1 MCFQQAE
8 DQAYIVNQDE
18 GTVKL
23 DQAYVEG
30 AKLAL
35 AYTDII
41 SAVDGVVV
49 SRSVTGGQTV
59 ASSFQTPTLFLIA
72 KHLRQLEVDTNTSEA
87 DMGGVKEG
95 DKATFTVDAFLRRV
109 FQGSVTQRRQSPQ
122 TVQNVVTYDVVI
134 DVDNS
139 DLALV
144 PGMTASTTII
154 IDQRQDVLRLPNRA
168 LRHVPGGLLSIE
180 APGAGTPKSR
190 QPQVWVLRD
199 GGPVSVPIVPG
210 LSDDPARRRPL
221 MVCARVHAPARKK
234 SLKNLGSE
242 SRTIGNAKAPALPF
256 CVRANS
262 ADRGHCENGQAMRVP
277 GGHSLHPCIGYLK
290 DTVAKYRERL
300 LGLGVEPEIIEREVA
315 DLTKG
320 FFGDNADGTAK
331 AAG

>member
-1 MCFQQAE
+1 M
-8 DQAYIVNQDE
+8 
-18 GTVKL
+18 
-23 DQAYVEG
+23 
-30 AKLAL
+30 
-35 AYTDII
+35 
-41 SAVDGVVV
+41 
-49 SRSVTGGQTV
+49 

-87 DMGGVKEG
+87 DMGSVKEG
-95 DKATFTVDAFLRRV
+95 DKATFTVDAFLQRV
-109 FQGSVTQRRQSPQ
+109 FQGSVIQRRQSPQ

-134 DVDNS
+134 GVDNS

-154 IDQRQDVLRLPNRA
+154 IDQRQDDLRLPNRA

-210 LSDDPARRRPL
+210 LSDDPTRRRPL
-221 MVCARVHAPARKK
+221 MVCACVHAPVRMK
-234 SLKNLGSE
+234 SLKNLESE

-262 ADRGHCENGQAMRVP
+262 ADRGHCGNGQAMRVP
-277 GGHSLHPCIGYLK
+277 GGHSRADSLHPCIGYLK
-290 DTVAKYRERL
+290 DTVAKYWESPAWAWRRARDHRTRSCRSDQRFL
-300 LGLGVEPEIIEREVA
+300 RRQR
-315 DLTKG
+315 
-320 FFGDNADGTAK
+320 
-331 AAG
+331 